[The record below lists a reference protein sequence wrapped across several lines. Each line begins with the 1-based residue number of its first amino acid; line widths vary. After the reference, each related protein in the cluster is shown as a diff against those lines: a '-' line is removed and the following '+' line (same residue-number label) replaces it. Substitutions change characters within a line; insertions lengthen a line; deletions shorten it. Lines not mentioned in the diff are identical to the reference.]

1 MEQVVRDAA
10 NALRDLMDSS
20 LKPSEYE
27 FAGAV
32 IAVAKYANITVSTAE
47 SLTGGLLATLLTSV
61 EGSSSV
67 FRGSVVVYA
76 TDLKSELLKVDEK
89 LLSTQG
95 PVNAETALAMAM
107 GITKITRSSLGLSC
121 TGVAG
126 PETLADRPVGEV
138 HIAAYLSTSGH
149 SRAQSLHLKGN
160 RQEIRVQTAIA
171 MCGIAL
177 DVLVPLTDL
186 ERFPDITD

>member
-1 MEQVVRDAA
+1 MLDAA
-10 NALRDLMDSS
+10 NALRDLMDTS

-32 IAVAKYANITVSTAE
+32 IAVANYANITLSTAE

-67 FRGSVVVYA
+67 FRGSIVAYA
-76 TDLKSELLKVDEK
+76 TDLKSELLEVDEK
-89 LLSTQG
+89 LLTSQG

-126 PETLADRPVGEV
+126 PETLAERPVGEV
-138 HIAAYLSTSGH
+138 HIAACLSTSGH

-171 MCGIAL
+171 MCGLAL

-186 ERFPDITD
+186 ERFPDIKD